1 LNTFE
6 ADEEAALLAEDI
18 LDMPDEAT
26 EEAEEVIEDAT
37 EEASEEAELITEE
50 ASDELLRIALDATE
64 PEADP
69 DEVGPAAPV
78 SEPTPQAIV

>member
-1 LNTFE
+1 
-6 ADEEAALLAEDI
+6 
-18 LDMPDEAT
+18 MPDEAT
-26 EEAEEVIEDAT
+26 KEAEEVIEDAT

-69 DEVGPAAPV
+69 DEVGPAAPA
-78 SEPTPQAIV
+78 SEPTPVICISTCIAQNVIDLPQAIV